1 MKIAEIDFP
10 SPLLSALRDGELV
23 IFAGAG
29 VSMGEPA
36 CLPSFKTLAEK
47 IAQGTGEVLQDGE
60 EDRFLGRLHD
70 KGVKVHERAVRELSR
85 NNPKPTALHKNL
97 LRLHQ
102 KSEQVRVVTTNF
114 DLLFEEAAQE
124 IFGTV
129 PKVSQAPELPQAQNF
144 YGIAHIHG
152 DLNHPQ
158 DLVLTDKDFGAA
170 YMNKGWGAK
179 DFLVELFGHFTVL
192 FVGYSHNDIILN
204 YLARG
209 LLVDSTKPRRFA
221 LTDDSDLQ
229 RWESLGIEPFL
240 YPKPDAN
247 DHSRLYE
254 GVRRLA
260 DRANF
265 SISDWQ
271 REITEIAEKSPL
283 SLDEAAADL
292 IDDSLSYAERARFFT
307 QAATSP
313 EWIDWLSRRG
323 HLVPLFGTDDLSEQA
338 KTLAIWLADMFA
350 CNHADALFSLI
361 ARHQSSS
368 NPMQL
373 NPHFWSSLQ
382 TAIGHETLS
391 SLDKN
396 TLCRWISL
404 LIATAP
410 KSISP
415 SFWLLVTRRCIEKNM
430 VSSLLQIFDSMA
442 GYCLSF
448 KLLSDQYKR
457 AYVDIWQDGA
467 GNLNYKSFNDLWEK
481 GLKPNLSE
489 VAEPLLSLIVR
500 HIEDHHR
507 TLCVWE
513 QADNKRNPISD
524 YRWFIAPHEQN
535 RRPQTTDVLIDAAR
549 DCLEQLAVDRPDEAA
564 RWCDHFIDSDTP
576 LLRCLAIHILFVRCD
591 LSPEAKIDWL
601 LKHSDLRDE
610 ATHNENSRIVQQTY
624 PKVSIERREK
634 LIDAALDR
642 RWLKEESKARR
653 CFYWL
658 HWLYHKV
665 DPSCSLA
672 KTKLDE
678 VRTQY
683 PDFIH
688 SSEETEYQSPWSVE
702 ILLAHPA
709 DEWLEKSSLPE
720 SEEDRYDLL
729 TTIQDTVREKL
740 DWGLDLADALAARE
754 DWNTDLWHA
763 LIQVWA
769 EEIGE
774 NRSSEVFHRLQN
786 SNLYQKHSRGVA
798 NILCALVKDGG
809 IPCALELLPQANKIA
824 VALWANLDPDHPY
837 DKMSDWLMSAINH
850 PAGTLAQ
857 FWLESLFLWRKHQDP
872 APNQLDGDYL
882 AALSKIV
889 EDQTIVGRLGKTILA
904 GHFAP
909 LLEIDESWTK
919 KNLLPLFFKK
929 NHSDAD
935 DYKAIWDGFLTLGRL
950 PPSVAELLDEAFLEA
965 VQYINSDLSDQRDRF
980 IEAYVTMI
988 VYYVND
994 PVKKWIPKFFAHSD
1008 AKNRHTFV
1016 FKMGNLLHQM
1026 DETQQQEHWNRWLK
1040 SYWQDRLDG
1049 VPKPLESDEIK
1060 GMLDWLPHLKG
1071 VFPEAV
1077 DLAIQMPQSEAG
1089 GKRPSLA
1096 IYDLERSNLLELHPE
1111 ATAKLVLYMR
1121 PSLPPTDLAYGH
1133 QKQVQRELIAKLLQS
1148 PLPPDLKTKLQEL
1161 DAKLTN

>member
-1 MKIAEIDFP
+1 
-10 SPLLSALRDGELV
+10 
-23 IFAGAG
+23 
-29 VSMGEPA
+29 MGEPA
-36 CLPSFKTLAEK
+36 CLPSFKELAEK
-47 IAQGTGEVLQDGE
+47 IAQRTGEVFQDE
-60 EDRFLGRLHD
+60 AEDRFLGRLHN
-70 KGVKVHERAVRELSR
+70 KGVKVHELAVQELSR
-85 NNPKPTALHKNL
+85 NNPKPTDLHRDL
-97 LRLHQ
+97 LRLYQ
-102 KSEQVRVVTTNF
+102 KNGEQIRVVTTNF
-114 DLLFEEAAQE
+114 DLLFEEAAKDLFDTLPE
-124 IFGTV
+124 VFR
-129 PKVSQAPELPQAQNF
+129 APALPLGRDFN
-144 YGIAHIHG
+144 GIVHVHG
-152 DLNHPQ
+152 ALSHRQ
-158 DLVLTDKDFGAA
+158 GMVLTDEDFGRA
-170 YMNKGWGAK
+170 YLTEGWARR
-179 DFLVELFGHFTVL
+179 FLVELFRRFPVL
-192 FVGYSHNDIILN
+192 FVGYRHKDIILN
-204 YLARG
+204 YLARA
-209 LLVDSTKPRRFA
+209 LPTDSTKPRFA

-260 DRANF
+260 EYVNRGVL
-265 SISDWQ
+265 DWQ
-271 REITEIAEKSPL
+271 REISELAKKPPL
-283 SLDEAAADL
+283 SLDKEATDL
-292 IDDSLSYAERARFFT
+292 ITDSLSDTVRTRFFT

-313 EWIDWLSRRG
+313 EWIDWLNMRG
-323 HLVPLFGTDDLSEQA
+323 YLASLFDTADLSEQA
-338 KTLAIWLADMFA
+338 KTLAIWLADTFA

-382 TAIGHETLS
+382 TAIGHKILS
-391 SLDKN
+391 SLDKD

-535 RRPQTTDVLIDAAR
+535 RSPQTTDVLIDAAR

-564 RWCDHFIDSDTP
+564 QWCDHFIGSDTP
-576 LLRCLAIHILFVRCD
+576 LLRCLAIHTLFMRCD

-601 LKHSDLRDE
+601 LEHSDLRDE

-624 PKVSIERREK
+624 PKASIERREK

-642 RWLKEESKARR
+642 RWLEEESTARR

-688 SSEETEYQSPWSVE
+688 LSEETEYQSPWSVE

-709 DEWLEKSSLPE
+709 DEWLEKSSLPD

-729 TTIQDTVREKL
+729 TTIQDTVREKF
-740 DWGLDLADALAARE
+740 DWGLDLADALAIRE
-754 DWNTDLWHA
+754 DWDTDLWHA

-769 EEIGE
+769 EEIDE
-774 NRSSEVFHRLQN
+774 NRISEVFHRLQN
-786 SNLYQKHSRGVA
+786 ANLYQKHSRGVA

-809 IPCALELLPQANKIA
+809 IPSALDLLSQANNIA
-824 VALWANLDPDHPY
+824 AALWANLDPDHPY
-837 DKMSDWLMSAINH
+837 EERSDWLISAIYQ
-850 PAGTLAQ
+850 PAGILAQ
-857 FWLESLFLWRKHQDP
+857 FWLGSLFLWWKHQDP
-872 APNQLDGDYL
+872 SPERLDGDYL

-889 EDQTIVGRLGKTILA
+889 EDRKIAGRLGKSVLA
-904 GHFAP
+904 DSFAS

-919 KNLLPLFFKK
+919 ENLLPLFFRK
-929 NHSDAD
+929 NHSNAD
-935 DYKAIWDGFLTLGRL
+935 DYNAIWDGFLLRRRL
-950 PPSVAELLDEAFLEA
+950 SPSISELLSKAFLDA
-965 VQYINSDLSDQRDRF
+965 VQHIASDLSEQNRRDKF
-980 IEAYVTMI
+980 ITCYTIMLAYFAL
-988 VYYVND
+988 D
-994 PVKKWIPKFFAHSD
+994 SSEKWISEFFTHSD
-1008 AKNRHTFV
+1008 AEDQHTFANEI
-1016 FKMGNLLHQM
+1016 GDCLDQM
-1026 DETQQQEHWNRWLK
+1026 DEAHQQEQWNRWLK
-1040 SYWQDRLDG
+1040 PYWQNRLDG

-1060 GMLDWLPHLKG
+1060 RMMDWLPHLKG

-1077 DLAIQMPQSEAG
+1077 ELAIQMPQSEAG
-1089 GKRPSLA
+1089 GKRASSVIFELEGS
-1096 IYDLERSNLLELHPE
+1096 DLPEMHPE
-1111 ATAKLVLYMR
+1111 ATAKLVLYIR

-1133 QKQVQRELIAKLLQS
+1133 EKQIQRELIGRLLQS
-1148 PLPPDLKTKLQEL
+1148 PLPPELKTKLQEL
-1161 DAKLTN
+1161 DAKLIN